1 MFTRAVPL
9 LTLVFVGE
17 LLGALN
23 LDWSVWA
30 NVGAIAGGLALL
42 LGALALVNRARG
54 RPALA
59 RPDRVGKTEL
69 ALFVVVPALLPVI
82 FGGQVVSALVTM
94 GGNLLLLGAVY
105 LVVGYGVLSILRW
118 AAGQLPRGLASSL
131 ALLTRAVPLLLFFA
145 LVLFLTTEMWQVFAE
160 LPWALMGLVGALF
173 ALVAAIFLGGRLP
186 REVRSLETE
195 AGAGGPPLNSRQRIN
210 VGLVMFVSQALQ
222 VLVVSLAFG
231 LFFAVFGALAIS
243 ADTLKA
249 WIGTTGNEVIPT
261 FDVFGHPITITEEL
275 LRVSGVIAVFTGLY
289 FAIAVLTD
297 ESYRKEF
304 LEELVGELR
313 DTFRLRAEYLLRL
326 AGPAS

>member
-1 MFTRAVPL
+1 
-9 LTLVFVGE
+9 

-42 LGALALVNRARG
+42 GGALAATNRARG
-54 RPALA
+54 RRALA

-69 ALFVVVPALLPVI
+69 ALFVVVPALLPLI
-82 FGGQVVSALVTM
+82 FGGQLVSALVTM
-94 GGNLLLLGAVY
+94 GGNVALLAAVY
-105 LVVGYGVLSILRW
+105 LVVGYGFLSILRW
-118 AAGQLPRGLASSL
+118 ALGELPRGLASSL

-173 ALVAAIFLGGRLP
+173 ALVAGVFLGGRLP
-186 REVRSLETE
+186 REVRALEAD
-195 AGAGGPPLNSRQRIN
+195 AGAGGPPLNRRQRIN

-222 VLVVSLAFG
+222 VAVVSVAFG
-231 LFFAVFGALAIS
+231 GFFAAFGALAIGP
-243 ADTLKA
+243 DVLKA
-249 WIGTTGNEVIPT
+249 WIGTTGNEVIPS
-261 FDVFGHPITITEEL
+261 FDLFGQTITVTEEL

-297 ESYRKEF
+297 ETYRQEF
-304 LEELVGELR
+304 LDELVGELR
-313 DTFRLRAEYLLRL
+313 DTFRLRAEYLRQLG
-326 AGPAS
+326 GPAS